1 MKSLNSFLLLV
12 LLPLFVCADACLAE
26 GVACHKTPLV
36 EIDYDAFGML
46 APQGKYLYFR
56 VCEDGMLQYEVE
68 GSSSGIKEMR
78 GERLTDSQ
86 LASLR
91 GLLETSEVKTLQGTY
106 DSKSKFRDYRLTLA
120 VRVRRPQGIQTFS
133 IVNILSNTQGS
144 FPQSVLR
151 FLCAIDKLRKTDFK
165 LSHECSP

>member
-1 MKSLNSFLLLV
+1 MKSLNRVFLV
-12 LLPLFVCADACLAE
+12 LLPLFVGADASFAE
-26 GVACHKTPLV
+26 GVACHNTPLI
-36 EIDYDAFGML
+36 EIAYDAFGML
-46 APQGKYLYFR
+46 APEGKYLYFR

-68 GSSSGIKEMR
+68 GSSPGIKEMR

-86 LASLR
+86 LTSLR
-91 GLLETSEVKTLQGTY
+91 GLLASSEVKTLQGTY

-120 VRVRRPQGIQTFS
+120 VRVSRPRGVQTFS
-133 IVNILSNTQGS
+133 VVNILSNTQGS
-144 FPQSVLR
+144 FPRSVLR